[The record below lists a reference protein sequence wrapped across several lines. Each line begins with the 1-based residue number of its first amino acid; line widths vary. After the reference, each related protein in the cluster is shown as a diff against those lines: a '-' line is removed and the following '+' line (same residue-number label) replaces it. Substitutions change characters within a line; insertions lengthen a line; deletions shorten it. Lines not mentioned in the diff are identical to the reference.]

1 MQDKWLDRSFAL
13 IRPRPDKWDNR
24 KIGISAPPIEL
35 KEGWLLLYHGVSDP
49 GHIYK
54 VGALLLDLNDPTK
67 VLARTDIPLFEPEM
81 DYELYGD
88 VNNVVFP
95 CGAVMI
101 KDEIFLY
108 YGGADSVV
116 GVAKMKVKEILKQ
129 LS

>member
-1 MQDKWLDRSFAL
+1 M
-13 IRPRPDKWDNR
+13 
-24 KIGISAPPIEL
+24 
-35 KEGWLLLYHGVSDP
+35 
-49 GHIYK
+49 
-54 VGALLLDLNDPTK
+54 LDLNDPTK
-67 VLARTDIPLFEPEM
+67 ILGRTDTPLLEPEM

-95 CGAVMI
+95 CGAAMI

-116 GVAKMKVKEILKQ
+116 GVAKMKVKGILEQ